1 MTINYTTLLGLAKP
15 VTGTETGQWGDV
27 VNNEITSLLEDA
39 VANAATFSVTS
50 GNVTGLTD
58 RLERRGWVRRELS
71 DAGDTELWQAEDADA
86 GVAGHVGETSYAHEP
101 AAPTEPAAQEKKSA

>member
-27 VNNEITSLLEDA
+27 INDEITSLLEDA

-50 GNVTGLTD
+50 GNVTLTTTNGASNQA
-58 RLERRGWVRRELS
+58 RMSTLIITGSPGTTRNVVARSEEHTSELQS
-71 DAGDTELWQAEDADA
+71 
-86 GVAGHVGETSYAHEP
+86 H
-101 AAPTEPAAQEKKSA
+101 

>member
-50 GNVTGLTD
+50 GNVTLTTTNGASNQA
-58 RLERRGWVRRELS
+58 RMSTLIITGTPGTTRNVVAPSQAKIYQVINQS
-71 DAGDTELWQAEDADA
+71 DEIGRA
-86 GVAGHVGETSYAHEP
+86 HV
-101 AAPTEPAAQEKKSA
+101 